1 VAPPGVIESLKN
13 YVEVG
18 VPPGGFLE
26 AVLSNDLKEAFGRA
40 DINNRYAMFD
50 IVSYCWNHIP
60 SQCWGSKETV
70 TEWLKVK
77 AAQREAAKESK

>member
-1 VAPPGVIESLKN
+1 MAPPGVIKSLKL
-13 YVEVG
+13 YAEAG

-40 DINNRYAMFD
+40 DENNRYAMFD

-60 SQCWGSKETV
+60 AACWGSKEAV
-70 TEWLKVK
+70 TEWLKAK
-77 AAQREAAKESK
+77 AAQREAAKGST